1 MGARVS
7 HMNIFAMSTIVQCN
21 RMQFENILRC
31 VEGRRLLVPILPV
44 PTRMTTTDAI
54 DGDDMDEEASEMSR
68 STKDNNNDNNNNSS
82 MVKEVHMTTNTITA
96 TVDDDADD
104 IIVNDNYMVSSSM
117 LLDILQSLEID
128 VADIYLF
135 QNLFTLADKRGY
147 DLVDLKDLLTL
158 FTTVFAS
165 SVEECLR
172 LAIMVHDRQSLQI
185 IDKTKLL
192 HIFTLLNE
200 SCCYFGDMFLTKAQL
215 LDLTDSIYTNAGKI
229 DGDIVYMDFI
239 QFMDEHPIVELLVSL
254 QFQGT
259 TRDKYLDDEEFSNI
273 ELVVD
278 I

>member
-31 VEGRRLLVPILPV
+31 VEGRRLLVPVLPV
-44 PTRMTTTDAI
+44 STRMTTISATNG
-54 DGDDMDEEASEMSR
+54 GDDMDDDASDMSR
-68 STKDNNNDNNNNSS
+68 STKDNNNNNGSS
-82 MVKEVHMTTNTITA
+82 SSSVVQEVQMT
-96 TVDDDADD
+96 TVDDADADADD
-104 IIVNDNYMVSSSM
+104 NIVNDNYMVSSSM
-117 LLDILQSLEID
+117 LLEILQSLEID

-165 SVEECLR
+165 SVEECLK
-172 LAIMVHDRQSLQI
+172 LAIMIHDRQSLQI
-185 IDKTKLL
+185 IEKTKLL

-239 QFMDEHPIVELLVSL
+239 HFMTDHPIVELLISL
-254 QFQGT
+254 QFQGS
-259 TRDKYLDDEEFSNI
+259 TRDKYLDDEAFTNI